1 MGSHDCCSGGDI
13 RGCNGE
19 ASVMA
24 SIFDVPC
31 AERRGACPKIWRS
44 RRVKFSIVVILTQQA
59 EVDEDKIRREIS
71 LGEAV

>member
-1 MGSHDCCSGGDI
+1 
-13 RGCNGE
+13 
-19 ASVMA
+19 MA

-31 AERRGACPKIWRS
+31 AERRGASPKIWRS